1 MWIATIKYWKWVFI
15 AKRKISVK
23 EIHTKIPDFSRQKWV
38 DCVQPVIQIFLIHS
52 LDQKDILFSG
62 DAKGVLDNLL
72 LFS

>member
-1 MWIATIKYWKWVFI
+1 MGTNLWRQLGAQCGSLRIFQYV
-15 AKRKISVK
+15 
-23 EIHTKIPDFSRQKWV
+23 PDFSRQKWV

-52 LDQKDILFSG
+52 LDQKDILFGG